1 MASTT
6 PKAAATMETHA
17 VDASGSRKLA
27 ASTSAA
33 AALSRPNIKVVVVGF
48 CYFIIWGIC
57 CLLNLYFLVD
67 QLGW

>member
-27 ASTSAA
+27 ASTSTAA
-33 AALSRPNIKVVVVGF
+33 AASSHPNIKVVVVGF
-48 CYFIIWGIC
+48 CYFD
-57 CLLNLYFLVD
+57 YFNI
-67 QLGW
+67 G